1 MYYCHV
7 RFLDVPYLLI
17 ERKCRG
23 EIKALV
29 VLSQH
34 RQHPTRHNHTHHVVV
49 VVVVVVTCSGARK
62 GEKSSKKFYLNKNR
76 STNTVLLESRYRFF
90 SRL

>member
-7 RFLDVPYLLI
+7 RFLDVPFLLI

-23 EIKALV
+23 EIEALV

-49 VVVVVVTCSGARK
+49 VVVLVVEREKEKKAL
-62 GEKSSKKFYLNKNR
+62 KSS
-76 STNTVLLESRYRFF
+76 T
-90 SRL
+90 

>member
-7 RFLDVPYLLI
+7 RFLDVPFLLI

-23 EIKALV
+23 ETKALV

-34 RQHPTRHNHTHHVVV
+34 RQHPTRHNHTHYVVV
-49 VVVVVVTCSGARK
+49 VVVVLVVEREKEKKAL
-62 GEKSSKKFYLNKNR
+62 KSS
-76 STNTVLLESRYRFF
+76 T
-90 SRL
+90 